1 MGAGAVLLGGAGGAA
16 TVLLTRGGGGA
27 KGLAATFTGGGGGG
41 TGAGKRS
48 LKVFRKAT
56 TSSISLSVSAGPA
69 FAARLKGTRSR
80 TILGW

>member
-1 MGAGAVLLGGAGGAA
+1 MGAGAVLLAGA
-16 TVLLTRGGGGA
+16 GGA
-27 KGLAATFTGGGGGG
+27 KGLAATFTGGGGGAVGGG

-80 TILGW
+80 TMLGW